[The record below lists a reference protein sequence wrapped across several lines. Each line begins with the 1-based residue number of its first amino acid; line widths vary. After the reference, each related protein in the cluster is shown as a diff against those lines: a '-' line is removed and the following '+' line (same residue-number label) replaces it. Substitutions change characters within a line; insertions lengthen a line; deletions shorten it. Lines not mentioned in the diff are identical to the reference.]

1 MRLKHWFY
9 TIPLRL
15 RSIFRR
21 SQVEQE
27 LDEELRFHLEYRI
40 RTEIASGNTPEQA
53 RSIAL
58 RAMEG
63 LEQRKE
69 ECRDMRQVNVVDN
82 LVRDVRYAVR
92 ALARTP
98 AFTLAALLA
107 LGLGIGANTAIFSV
121 VSGVLLRPLPYRDSD
136 RLMVVYDSF
145 RQQGMEHGPGGIADF
160 LDWKSRART

>member
-1 MRLKHWFY
+1 MQWDRWIY

-21 SQVEQE
+21 SLVEQE

-40 RTEIASGNTPEQA
+40 RTEIASGSTPEEA
-53 RSIAL
+53 RRAAL

-63 LEQRKE
+63 LELRKE
-69 ECRDMRQVNVVDN
+69 ECRDMRRVNAIDN
-82 LVRDVRYAVR
+82 LVRDIRYAVR
-92 ALARTP
+92 ALLRTP

-136 RLMVVYDSF
+136 RL
-145 RQQGMEHGPGGIADF
+145 
-160 LDWKSRART
+160 